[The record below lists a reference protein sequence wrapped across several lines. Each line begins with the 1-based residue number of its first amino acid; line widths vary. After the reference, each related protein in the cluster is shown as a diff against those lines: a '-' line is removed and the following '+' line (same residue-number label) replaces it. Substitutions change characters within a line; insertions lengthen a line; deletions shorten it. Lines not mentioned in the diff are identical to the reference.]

1 MGNID
6 VLELTKEE
14 YAALLEEMR
23 EESGTTKDYEQ
34 MSLRAETLSKTIA
47 NLQKVEQNVEKPEKK
62 LVFGR
67 FDPDKC
73 LFVGCYVGVAILG
86 MVFESGGHMMP
97 MKFLGLIKPQ
107 QKPLR
112 IAWKTGGLYFYLSR
126 EFYRVYNERKI
137 YYRSLW

>member
-1 MGNID
+1 MDNID
-6 VLELTKEE
+6 VLELTKAE
-14 YAALLEEMR
+14 YASLLEEMK

-47 NLQKVEQNVEKPEKK
+47 NLQNVEKPEKK

-97 MKFLGLIKPQ
+97 MKFLGLVKPQ
-107 QKPLR
+107 
-112 IAWKTGGLYFYLSR
+112 
-126 EFYRVYNERKI
+126 
-137 YYRSLW
+137 

>member
-1 MGNID
+1 MDNID

-23 EESGTTKDYEQ
+23 EESGTSKEYEQ

-107 QKPLR
+107 
-112 IAWKTGGLYFYLSR
+112 
-126 EFYRVYNERKI
+126 
-137 YYRSLW
+137 

>member
-1 MGNID
+1 MDNID
-6 VLELTKEE
+6 VLELTKAE
-14 YAALLEEMR
+14 YASLLEEMK

-47 NLQKVEQNVEKPEKK
+47 NLQKVDQNVDHPERK

-97 MKFLGLIKPQ
+97 MKFLGLVKPQ
-107 QKPLR
+107 
-112 IAWKTGGLYFYLSR
+112 
-126 EFYRVYNERKI
+126 
-137 YYRSLW
+137 